1 MAASP
6 EFASDLT
13 SKCAFVT
20 GAFGDLGRHFAMT
33 LARAGAKVA
42 LAGRRIDEGRKLA
55 ERIATD
61 GGTATV
67 VALDVASPASVAHAI
82 VEATR
87 ALGPIDILINNAG
100 IAVTRPVLE
109 QTEEDWNNVIDV
121 NLTGAWRVA
130 QAVARHMKD
139 RGKGGSIVN
148 IASILG
154 LRVAAQV
161 PAYVASKAGLIH
173 LTRALALELARH
185 RIRVNALVP
194 GYIETDLNRE
204 FFASEP
210 GQTLVKRIPQRRLGK
225 PGHLDGPLLLLA
237 SDASEYMTGSTL
249 VIDGGHLVSSL

>member
-1 MAASP
+1 MPAV
-6 EFASDLT
+6 ASDLT

-20 GAFGDLGRHFAMT
+20 GAFGDLGRHFAIT
-33 LARAGAKVA
+33 LARAGAKVV
-42 LAGRRIDEGRKLA
+42 LAGRRVDEGSKLA
-55 ERIATD
+55 ALIAND
-61 GGTATV
+61 GGTAKV
-67 VALDVASPASVAHAI
+67 VALDVANPSSVTQAVA
-82 VEATR
+82 EATR

-109 QTEEDWNNVIDV
+109 QTEEDWNSVIEV

-139 RGKGGSIVN
+139 HGKGGSIVN

-154 LRVAAQV
+154 LRVAAQL
-161 PAYVASKAGLIH
+161 PGYVASKAGLIH

-210 GQTLVKRIPQRRLGK
+210 GQALIKRVPQRRLGK
-225 PGHLDGPLLLLA
+225 PEHLDAPLLLLA